1 MFQKWNCSGVT
12 WTAKTLKNHQ
22 IWQYISKDCST
33 LKIPF
38 FGWFLYT
45 RKFNF
50 EYYLLHRTYLFK
62 SLELWRKRFYVVLT
76 YLGFSSIIRLI
87 FSSIFL
93 NSLFQELLGLD
104 VLHKFNWIRLIARMF
119 EAMAGNFA
127 YASDIQL
134 FINVINGSLALH
146 AEDACI
152 LRYCMATGKKYKA
165 LKK

>member
-22 IWQYISKDCST
+22 IWPYISKDCST

-50 EYYLLHRTYLFK
+50 EYYLLHSTYLFK
-62 SLELWRKRFYVVLT
+62 SLELWRKSFYVVLT

>member
-87 FSSIFL
+87 FPPFFLILFSRNFWVWMYSI
-93 NSLFQELLGLD
+93 NSIGSDLLLEC
-104 VLHKFNWIRLIARMF
+104 LKRWREILLMLQIFNCL
-119 EAMAGNFA
+119 
-127 YASDIQL
+127 ST
-134 FINVINGSLALH
+134 S
-146 AEDACI
+146 
-152 LRYCMATGKKYKA
+152 
-165 LKK
+165 